1 MTFELL
7 YWIIIALLSL
17 LLGIELGRYINRRR
31 GWGRRMTRRLN
42 RTPQKTGVWMILL
55 SPEFL
60 RLIIYLSV
68 MLGAVVILALS
79 MTLPLPSIQ
88 GGI

>member
-1 MTFELL
+1 
-7 YWIIIALLSL
+7 
-17 LLGIELGRYINRRR
+17 
-31 GWGRRMTRRLN
+31 
-42 RTPQKTGVWMILL
+42 MILL